1 MRRFRSFDEMRAF
14 LANDQ
19 DQVIRDLT
27 ERLRRATEAEAR
39 PQEQP
44 RNDEPPDSLGQR
56 GGSEYSEP
64 NANDGLGTVFRHIVK
79 PISGF
84 VDPATRDDPV

>member
-1 MRRFRSFDEMRAF
+1 MTREADLMRRFRSFDKMRAF

-39 PQEQP
+39 NVPDPGQP
-44 RNDEPPDSLGQR
+44 
-56 GGSEYSEP
+56 
-64 NANDGLGTVFRHIVK
+64 
-79 PISGF
+79 
-84 VDPATRDDPV
+84 